1 MYVGNNYRDFPL
13 LNLENTFLKSPL
25 GGDLEGLLFRKEK
38 IKMAIGAYEK
48 SKRYIESHTQESDK
62 SYTKKEVYPCI
73 TISRQTGAGSKPV
86 CEKLI
91 QIMDEY
97 SEPEGIKWA
106 FFDRNLIE
114 KVLEDHNLPKQISE
128 FMHEGKYKHLNAVV
142 NELLGLK
149 PSEWT
154 LVHKTTDTILQLA
167 RMGNVVIVGRGA
179 NVITS
184 KLKNTFHVRL
194 IASLEKRIEHIKSL
208 MDLSEKEALNYIKKE
223 DENRKKYLK
232 SHFQVDADDPL
243 LYHLTVNT
251 DLLTHKGAAYLIA
264 EAVVLK
270 FANLFPQ
277 FAH

>member
-1 MYVGNNYRDFPL
+1 
-13 LNLENTFLKSPL
+13 
-25 GGDLEGLLFRKEK
+25 
-38 IKMAIGAYEK
+38 MAIGAYEK
-48 SKRYIESHTQESDK
+48 SKRYIESHTEKSDK
-62 SYTKKEVYPCI
+62 PFIKKEVYPCI
-73 TISRQTGAGSKPV
+73 TISRQTGAGSNPV

-97 SEPEGIKWA
+97 SEPEGVKWA

-114 KVLEDHNLPKQISE
+114 KVLEDYNLPKQISE
-128 FMHEGKYKHLNAVV
+128 FMREGKYKHLNAVV
-142 NELLGLK
+142 YEMLGLK

-179 NVITS
+179 NVITA

-194 IASLEKRIEHIKSL
+194 IASLEKRIEHIKVL
-208 MDLSEKEALNYIKKE
+208 MDMNEKEALAHIKQE

-232 SHFQVDADDPL
+232 SYFHVDPDDPL
-243 LYHLTVNT
+243 LYHMTVNT
-251 DLLTHKGAAYLIA
+251 DLLTHKGTAYLIA

-270 FANLFPQ
+270 FSNLFPQ

>member
-1 MYVGNNYRDFPL
+1 
-13 LNLENTFLKSPL
+13 
-25 GGDLEGLLFRKEK
+25 
-38 IKMAIGAYEK
+38 MAIGAYEK
-48 SKRYIESHTQESDK
+48 SKRYIESHTIKSDK
-62 SYTKKEVYPCI
+62 SLTKREVYPCI

-97 SEPEGIKWA
+97 SEFEGVKWA

-128 FMHEGKYKHLNAVV
+128 FMHEGKYKHLTAVV

-154 LVHKTTDTILQLA
+154 LIHKTTDTILQLA

-179 NVITS
+179 NIITS

-208 MDLSEKEALNYIKKE
+208 MDLSEEESLNYIKKE

-232 SHFQVDADDPL
+232 SYFNVDADDPL
-243 LYHLTVNT
+243 LYHMTVNT

-270 FANLFPQ
+270 FSHLFPQ
-277 FAH
+277 FTHN

>member
-1 MYVGNNYRDFPL
+1 
-13 LNLENTFLKSPL
+13 
-25 GGDLEGLLFRKEK
+25 
-38 IKMAIGAYEK
+38 MAIGAYEK
-48 SKRYIESHTQESDK
+48 SKLYIESHTEK
-62 SYTKKEVYPCI
+62 SEKSFAKREVYPCI

-97 SEPEGIKWA
+97 SEPEGVKWA

-142 NELLGLK
+142 YELLGLK
-149 PSEWT
+149 PSEWA

-179 NVITS
+179 NIITS

-194 IASLEKRIEHIKSL
+194 IASLEKRVEHIKSI
-208 MDLSEKEALNYIKKE
+208 MEMTEKEALNYIKKE

-232 SHFQVDADDPL
+232 SYFHVDADDPL
-243 LYHLTVNT
+243 LYHMTVNT
-251 DLLTHKGAAYLIA
+251 DLLTHKGTAYLIA

-270 FANLFPQ
+270 FSHLFPQ
-277 FAH
+277 FTHS

>member
-1 MYVGNNYRDFPL
+1 
-13 LNLENTFLKSPL
+13 
-25 GGDLEGLLFRKEK
+25 
-38 IKMAIGAYEK
+38 MAIGAYEK
-48 SKRYIESHTQESDK
+48 SKRYIESHTKKSDK
-62 SYTKKEVYPCI
+62 SYTKREVYPCI

-91 QIMDEY
+91 EIMDEY
-97 SEPEGIKWA
+97 SEFEGVNWA

-154 LVHKTTDTILQLA
+154 LIHKTTDTILQLA

-179 NVITS
+179 NIITS

-208 MDLSEKEALNYIKKE
+208 MDLSEEEALNYIKKE

-232 SHFQVDADDPL
+232 SYFNVDADDPL
-243 LYHLTVNT
+243 LYHMTVNT

-270 FANLFPQ
+270 FSNLFPQ
-277 FAH
+277 FTH

>member
-1 MYVGNNYRDFPL
+1 
-13 LNLENTFLKSPL
+13 
-25 GGDLEGLLFRKEK
+25 
-38 IKMAIGAYEK
+38 MAIGAYEK
-48 SKRYIESHTQESDK
+48 SKRYIESHTQTLDQKYIKREL
-62 SYTKKEVYPCI
+62 YPCI

-86 CEKLI
+86 CDKLI
-91 QIMDEY
+91 EIMDEY
-97 SEPEGIKWA
+97 SEFEGVKWA

-142 NELLGLK
+142 YEMLGLK

-179 NVITS
+179 HIITA

-194 IASLEKRIEHIKSL
+194 IASLEKRVEHIKDL
-208 MDLSEKEALNYIKKE
+208 MDMNEKEALAYIKKE
-223 DENRKKYLK
+223 DENRKKYLR
-232 SHFQVDADDPL
+232 SYFHVDIDDPL
-243 LYHLTVNT
+243 LYHMTVNT
-251 DLLTHKGAAYLIA
+251 DLLTHRGAAYLIA
-264 EAVVLK
+264 EAVVQK
-270 FANLFPQ
+270 FAHLFPQ

>member
-1 MYVGNNYRDFPL
+1 
-13 LNLENTFLKSPL
+13 
-25 GGDLEGLLFRKEK
+25 
-38 IKMAIGAYEK
+38 MAIGAYEK
-48 SKRYIESHTQESDK
+48 SKLYIESHTEK
-62 SYTKKEVYPCI
+62 SEKSFAKREVYPCI

-97 SEPEGIKWA
+97 SEPEGVKWA

-142 NELLGLK
+142 YELLGLK
-149 PSEWT
+149 PSEWA

-179 NVITS
+179 NIITS

-194 IASLEKRIEHIKSL
+194 IASLEKRVEHIKSI
-208 MDLSEKEALNYIKKE
+208 MEMTEKEALNYIKKE

-232 SHFQVDADDPL
+232 SYFHVDADDPL
-243 LYHLTVNT
+243 LYHMTVNT
-251 DLLTHKGAAYLIA
+251 DLLTHKGTAYLIA
-264 EAVVLK
+264 ETVVLK
-270 FANLFPQ
+270 FSHLFPQ
-277 FAH
+277 FTH